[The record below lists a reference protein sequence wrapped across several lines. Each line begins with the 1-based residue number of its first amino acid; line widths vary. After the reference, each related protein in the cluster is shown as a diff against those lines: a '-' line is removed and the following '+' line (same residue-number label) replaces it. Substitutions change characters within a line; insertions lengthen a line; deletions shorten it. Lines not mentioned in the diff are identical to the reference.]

1 MNDKDMLDYYW
12 EYFKMHSS
20 QRMQIISFFISIEIV
35 LIGGLFYLLSLTQSM
50 KWAEVC
56 TCIAIILIDG
66 VFWGLE
72 SRTRE
77 LIHFSEECIKS
88 IEERFPDE
96 YSDSFRIF
104 QSVERKTSLKRI
116 RTSYAFW
123 LRIPFITILSF
134 GIIALIKVII

>member
-20 QRMQIISFFISIEIV
+20 QRMQMISFFISIEIV

-77 LIHFSEECIKS
+77 LIHFSEE
-88 IEERFPDE
+88 
-96 YSDSFRIF
+96 
-104 QSVERKTSLKRI
+104 
-116 RTSYAFW
+116 
-123 LRIPFITILSF
+123 
-134 GIIALIKVII
+134 